1 MVYHFILYGRLSVDY
16 YLLIDQNIEFKPKNK
31 IKYMICNAK
40 MVIYAGSKVPASIVK
55 YYASVLSTQIYYF
68 SL

>member
-16 YLLIDQNIEFKPKNK
+16 FLIDQNIEFKPKNK

-40 MVIYAGSKVPASIVK
+40 IVIYAGSKVPASIVK
-55 YYASVLSTQIYYF
+55 YYACVLSTQIYYF

>member
-16 YLLIDQNIEFKPKNK
+16 FLIDQDIEFKPKNK

-40 MVIYAGSKVPASIVK
+40 IVIYAGSKVPASIVK
-55 YYASVLSTQIYYF
+55 YYASVLRTQIYYF